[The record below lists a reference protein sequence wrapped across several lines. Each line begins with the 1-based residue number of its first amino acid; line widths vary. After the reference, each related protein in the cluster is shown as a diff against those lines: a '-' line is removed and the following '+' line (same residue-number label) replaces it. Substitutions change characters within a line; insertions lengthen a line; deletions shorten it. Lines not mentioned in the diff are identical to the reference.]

1 MSAEERMYTREAGR
15 LWWVVLLAGMLWL
28 MLSVII
34 LRMDITSIVSVGILI
49 GAIFAFACVNEFIVG
64 MNTSGGWK
72 AIHWIVAFLFALG
85 ALWGF
90 FQPVQTF
97 FALASILGLLLA
109 IQGIFEITRAFMT
122 RDENDLWWLSLIA
135 GILFLLLAFWV
146 AGADRV
152 YNMDERA
159 ELILFFA
166 GFMCLFRGIAEIAV
180 AFALHRGK
188 KAAEAMDTGTAST
201 AA

>member
-1 MSAEERMYTREAGR
+1 MAMTADEKLYTREAGR

-28 MLSVII
+28 ILSVVI
-34 LRMDITSIVSVGILI
+34 LRMNITSIVAVGILV
-49 GAIFAFACVNEFIVG
+49 GALFAFACVNEFIVG

-72 AIHWIVAFLFALG
+72 AIHWIMAFLFALG

-97 FALASILGLLLA
+97 YAIASILGLLLA

-122 RDENDLWWLSLIA
+122 KDENSLWWLTLVT
-135 GILFLLLAFWV
+135 GILFLLLALWV

-152 YNMDERA
+152 YNLDERA

-166 GFMCLFRGIAEIAV
+166 GFMCLFRGITEIAI
-180 AFALHRGK
+180 AFALRHATKELGDAD
-188 KAAEAMDTGTAST
+188 AA
-201 AA
+201 

>member
-1 MSAEERMYTREAGR
+1 MAMTADEKLYTREAGR

-28 MLSVII
+28 ILSVVI
-34 LRMDITSIVSVGILI
+34 LRMNITSLVAVGILV
-49 GAIFAFACVNEFIVG
+49 GALFAFACVNEFIVG

-72 AIHWIVAFLFALG
+72 AIHWIMAFLFALG

-97 FALASILGLLLA
+97 YAIASILGLLLA

-122 RDENDLWWLSLIA
+122 KDENSLWWLTLVT

-152 YNMDERA
+152 YNLDERA

-166 GFMCLFRGIAEIAV
+166 GFMCLFRGITEIAI
-180 AFALHRGK
+180 AFALRH
-188 KAAEAMDTGTAST
+188 AAKELGDAD

>member
-1 MSAEERMYTREAGR
+1 MSMTAEDKLYTREAGR

-28 MLSVII
+28 MLSVVI
-34 LRMDITSIVSVGILI
+34 LRMNITSIVTVGILI
-49 GAIFAFACVNEFIVG
+49 GALFAFACVNEFIVG
-64 MNTSGGWK
+64 MNAAGGWK

-90 FQPVQTF
+90 FQPIQTF
-97 FALASILGLLLA
+97 YALASILGLLLA

-122 RDENDLWWLSLIA
+122 KDENSLWWLTLVT
-135 GILFLLLAFWV
+135 GILFLLLALWV

-152 YNMDERA
+152 YNLDERA

-166 GFMCLFRGIAEIAV
+166 GFMCLFRGITEIAI
-180 AFALHRGK
+180 AFALRHAGK
-188 KAAEAMDTGTAST
+188 EMDAAG
-201 AA
+201 AAA

>member
-1 MSAEERMYTREAGR
+1 MSMTAEDKMYTREAGR

-28 MLSVII
+28 MLSVVI
-34 LRMDITSIVSVGILI
+34 LRMNITSIATVGILV
-49 GAIFAFACVNEFIVG
+49 GALFAFACVNEFIVG

-90 FQPVQTF
+90 AQPIETF
-97 FALASILGLLLA
+97 YALASVLGLLLA

-122 RDENDLWWLSLIA
+122 KDENSLWWLTLVT

-152 YNMDERA
+152 YNLDERT

-166 GFMCLFRGIAEIAV
+166 GFMCLFRGMTEIAI
-180 AFALHRGK
+180 AFALRH
-188 KAAEAMDTGTAST
+188 AAKELEGAGD